1 LPLPLPFVPF
11 LPSLPLSWLL
21 AAVLR
26 ATLAVD
32 LLATRFVVRV
42 AVFFAVDVVDVVDV
56 VDEARFTGFF
66 VPFGGLGL
74 VVFLAA
80 VLRTGRSV
88 GVATVLRRVVRV
100 VVVAVVGV
108 SVVDVAVVR
117 RDERVVVVIITSF

>member
-1 LPLPLPFVPF
+1 VRLPLPLPFVPF

-42 AVFFAVDVVDVVDV
+42 AVFFTVEV
-56 VDEARFTGFF
+56 VDEARLTGFF

-108 SVVDVAVVR
+108 SVVDAVR

>member
-1 LPLPLPFVPF
+1 VRLPLPLPFVPF

-32 LLATRFVVRV
+32 LVATRFVVRV
-42 AVFFAVDVVDVVDV
+42 AVFFTVDV

-108 SVVDVAVVR
+108 SVVDVVVVR